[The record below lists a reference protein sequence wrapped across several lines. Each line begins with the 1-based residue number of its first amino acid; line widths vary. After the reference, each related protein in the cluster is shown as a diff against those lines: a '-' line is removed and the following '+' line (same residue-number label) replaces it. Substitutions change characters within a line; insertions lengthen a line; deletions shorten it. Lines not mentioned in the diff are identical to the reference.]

1 MNVLYQTL
9 ILNSTMMEIC
19 TDYSRPFTDCVN
31 RVGSPIFNILFFS
44 GILIGIFYAIFAYY
58 NIMSSKGDPG
68 KKQSGIEQ
76 LTSVIIGMA
85 FLFGAV
91 AIYNIIKSSFFNV

>member
-1 MNVLYQTL
+1 MDKCYDTNNEFSECISEL
-9 ILNSTMMEIC
+9 
-19 TDYSRPFTDCVN
+19 
-31 RVGSPIFNILFFS
+31 GGPIFNILFFS
-44 GILIGIFYAIFAYY
+44 GILTGIFYAIFAYY